1 MKSSKKLKAITV
13 AAQAVIDHSM
23 TNEICNLGARCYM
36 DETEAL
42 GLPYA
47 QAYPCSC
54 LKELF
59 DVIRVD
65 CDGKNR

>member
-1 MKSSKKLKAITV
+1 MESSKKLEDITI
-13 AAQAVIDHSM
+13 AAQAVIDHYIS
-23 TNEICNLGARCYM
+23 ERICNLGARCYM

-42 GLPYA
+42 GIPYA

-59 DVIRVD
+59 TIIGVD
-65 CDGKNR
+65 YEGKRI